1 MNYVATTRQGIERCL
16 ADDVVTL
23 KNRVQAGNI
32 RLMLRGRAG
41 APAGRGPQ
49 HLVPPG
55 DAYGSWTTTDRSVR
69 FDTHMGLKVERAT
82 ADEQAEERWEG

>member
-1 MNYVATTRQGIERCL
+1 
-16 ADDVVTL
+16 
-23 KNRVQAGNI
+23 
-32 RLMLRGRAG
+32 MLRGRAG